1 MKNEPEALMVQE
13 PIVVENAAIFPTE
26 IDQNPQEVVY
36 KSVQMVTCLCIS
48 IFFICI
54 MGFVILLSYTVKI

>member
-26 IDQNPQEVVY
+26 DDQNSQEVVY
-36 KSVQMVTCLCIS
+36 KSVQMVTCICIS
-48 IFFICI
+48 IFLYASW
-54 MGFVILLSYTVKI
+54 GL